1 MRSVE
6 QHSNTKPK
14 TKMKNQ
20 ITEQTL
26 LIDAINGLRCAGQD
40 KFADY
45 LSEKLEEIAVEPKIA
60 IYVNG
65 GSVEAVRSNIA
76 EDLEVEIVDNDCF
89 QVFERKSWNGEAEDA
104 EDRWEELQ
112 NELPFGNY

>member
-1 MRSVE
+1 
-6 QHSNTKPK
+6 
-14 TKMKNQ
+14 MKNQ
-20 ITEQTL
+20 ITEHTL

-45 LSEKLEEIAVEPKIA
+45 LSEKLEEIAVDPKIA
-60 IYVNG
+60 IYVSG
-65 GSVEAVRSNIA
+65 GIVQGVRSNIKT
-76 EDLEVEIVDNDCF
+76 ELEVEIVDEDND
-89 QVFERKSWNGEAEDA
+89 QETS